1 MRGTGNRPPF
11 SYLKTWGCAVER
23 MQEPWQTAP
32 QCRCGRRVPDAGEV
46 SEAST
51 KGSRSDGAK
60 ANSRKRNGGSDGA
73 EHQAERRN
81 GSRESGRRM

>member
-11 SYLKTWGCAVER
+11 SYLNDVGVCRGE

-32 QCRCGRRVPDAGEV
+32 QRRCGRRVPDAGEV